1 MANLGEYEKLTVREK
16 LYRNFSED
24 FRRRKVGEIE
34 RGITSVS
41 EVSREYQ
48 VTRASI
54 YKWIR
59 KYSRMRKKQERM
71 VVESLSDTR
80 KIAAL
85 KERVKE
91 LERIVGQKQIQL
103 DFSEKLIELAE
114 REYGIDIKKN
124 SSTPSSDG
132 TGRGGKNTGTK

>member
-16 LYRNFSED
+16 LYRNFSEE

-48 VTRASI
+48 VTRTSI
-54 YKWIR
+54 YKWIG
-59 KYSRMRKKQERM
+59 KYSRMRKKRERM

-80 KIAAL
+80 KIAAI

-103 DFSEKLIELAE
+103 DFFDKMIELAKQ
-114 REYGIDIKKN
+114 EYGIDIKKN

-132 TGRGGKNTGTK
+132 TGRGGKTTGTE